1 VEQELGGTP
10 ASVTPA
16 GVEFVSPPSHG
27 VYEDNDNDPNVPL
40 RFRKLDDV
48 LDSYDELQEQELM
61 VAVGDGEPATF
72 EEARCEQSWIKA
84 MREEMASIEQNDTW
98 TLVSLP
104 RGHKA
109 IGLKWVFKLK
119 RDEVGNIVKHKAR
132 LVAKGYVQQ
141 PGVDFDEVFAPV
153 ARMESVRMLVAAAA
167 QEGWF
172 VHHMDVKS
180 AFLNGELRE
189 EVYVQQPPGFVAAG
203 HEGKVLKLK
212 KALYGLRQAPR
223 AWNVKLDGS
232 LQVMGFTRCTSEHG
246 MYTRGVGEAR
256 VVVGVYVDDLIITGA
271 NSAVVEAFKE
281 EMRQAFR
288 MSDLGLLSFYL
299 GIEVKQGSKSIT
311 LGQAAYARKLL
322 GKAGM
327 ENCNSCSTP
336 MEVRLQLSNKSTSEE
351 VDATM
356 YRSLVGSLRYL
367 VHTRPDISYAVGYVS
382 RFMEK
387 PRQEH
392 LAAVK
397 HLLRYIAGTIEYGLV
412 YPKFTKGDN
421 RLVGYSDSDL
431 GGDVDERKSTAGV
444 IFFLGEMVISWS
456 SQKQKAVAL
465 STCEA
470 EYMAGAAG
478 ACQAVWLRRLLDDI
492 AGVNVQQPILKMD
505 NQSAIALSKNPVLH
519 DRSKHIDTKFHFIR
533 QCVEDGKI
541 SLEYVS
547 TQEQLA
553 DILTKSLG
561 RARFCELR
569 DKIGVVKLK

>member
-1 VEQELGGTP
+1 
-10 ASVTPA
+10 
-16 GVEFVSPPSHG
+16 
-27 VYEDNDNDPNVPL
+27 
-40 RFRKLDDV
+40 
-48 LDSYDELQEQELM
+48 
-61 VAVGDGEPATF
+61 
-72 EEARCEQSWIKA
+72 
-84 MREEMASIEQNDTW
+84 
-98 TLVSLP
+98 
-104 RGHKA
+104 
-109 IGLKWVFKLK
+109 
-119 RDEVGNIVKHKAR
+119 
-132 LVAKGYVQQ
+132 
-141 PGVDFDEVFAPV
+141 
-153 ARMESVRMLVAAAA
+153 MESVRMLLAAAA

-180 AFLNGELRE
+180 AFLNGDLKE
-189 EVYVQQPPGFVAAG
+189 EVYVQQPPGFVAVG
-203 HEGKVLKLK
+203 QEGKVLKLK

-271 NSAVVEAFKE
+271 NPAVVEAFKE
-281 EMRQAFR
+281 EMRQAFC

-299 GIEVKQGSKSIT
+299 GIEVKHGSKSIT

-322 GKAGM
+322 ENAGM
-327 ENCNSCSTP
+327 GNCNACSTP
-336 MEVRLQLSNKSTSEE
+336 MEARLQLSKKGSSDE

-356 YRSLVGSLRYL
+356 YHSLVGSLRYL

-397 HLLRYIAGTIEYGLV
+397 HLLRYIAGTIEFGLV

-456 SQKQKAVAL
+456 SQQQKAVAL

-470 EYMAGAAG
+470 EYMAGEAG

-492 AGVNVQQPILKMD
+492 VGVNVQHPILKMD
-505 NQSAIALSKNPVLH
+505 NQSAVALSKNLVLH

-553 DILTKSLG
+553 DILTKPLG

>member
-1 VEQELGGTP
+1 
-10 ASVTPA
+10 
-16 GVEFVSPPSHG
+16 
-27 VYEDNDNDPNVPL
+27 
-40 RFRKLDDV
+40 
-48 LDSYDELQEQELM
+48 
-61 VAVGDGEPATF
+61 
-72 EEARCEQSWIKA
+72 
-84 MREEMASIEQNDTW
+84 
-98 TLVSLP
+98 
-104 RGHKA
+104 
-109 IGLKWVFKLK
+109 
-119 RDEVGNIVKHKAR
+119 
-132 LVAKGYVQQ
+132 VQQ
-141 PGVDFDEVFAPV
+141 AGVDFDEVFAPV
-153 ARMESVRMLVAAAA
+153 ARMESVRMLLAAAA

-180 AFLNGELRE
+180 AFLNGELKE

-203 HEGKVLKLK
+203 HEEKVLKLN

-223 AWNVKLDGS
+223 AWNVKLDSS
-232 LQVMGFTRCTSEHG
+232 LQVKGFTRCASEHG
-246 MYTRGVGEAR
+246 MYTRGAGEAR

-271 NSAVVEAFKE
+271 NSAVVEKFKE
-281 EMRQAFR
+281 EMRQTFR

-299 GIEVKQGSKSIT
+299 GIEVKQGNKCIT
-311 LGQAAYARKLL
+311 LGQPAYAKKLL
-322 GKAGM
+322 EKARM
-327 ENCNSCSTP
+327 VNCNPCSTP
-336 MEVRLQLSNKSTSEE
+336 MEVRLQLSGKSTSEE

-356 YRSLVGSLRYL
+356 YRSLVGSLRCL
-367 VHTRPDISYAVGYVS
+367 VNTRPDISFAVGYVS

-397 HLLRYIAGTIEYGLV
+397 HLLRYIAGTIDYGLV
-412 YPKFTKGDN
+412 YPKLTKGDS
-421 RLVGYSDSDL
+421 RLIGYSDSDL

-456 SQKQKAVAL
+456 SQKQKTVAL

-470 EYMAGAAG
+470 KYMAGAAG
-478 ACQAVWLRRLLDDI
+478 ACQAVWLRRLLSDI
-492 AGVNVQQPILKMD
+492 AGENVQQPILKMD

-533 QCVEDGKI
+533 ECVEDGRI
-541 SLEYVS
+541 SLEHVT

-569 DKIGVVKLK
+569 DKIGVVRLK